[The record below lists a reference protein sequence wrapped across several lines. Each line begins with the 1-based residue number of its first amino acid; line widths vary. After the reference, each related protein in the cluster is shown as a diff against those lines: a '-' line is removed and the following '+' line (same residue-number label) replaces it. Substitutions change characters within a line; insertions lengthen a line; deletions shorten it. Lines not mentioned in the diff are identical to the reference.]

1 LVGNLLNQARKFVG
15 GVTGQTAAAAV
26 VQPEPRK
33 QQTFDDLF
41 K

>member
-26 VQPEPRK
+26 VQPDRK